1 MAFFSSTALPS
12 QLASKTPGGY
22 ARAPAPRWVA
32 IVSPLPGGPG
42 QSSPPVV
49 SNLEP
54 PAGSLVRP
62 DTPISFDIT
71 DADGFSLIIPMM
83 SLNDFTTPE
92 PVTNNLSN
100 FEPLYQLGGS
110 TRTPIADGYHYVI
123 RRKGGWTATPRLIIW
138 AVDINGGIWVG

>member
-22 ARAPAPRWVA
+22 ERAPAPRWVA

-92 PVTNNLSN
+92 PVTNNLDG
-100 FEPLYQLGGS
+100 FEPLYQGS
-110 TRTPIADGYHYVI
+110 TRTAITGGYHYVL

-138 AVDINGGIWVG
+138 AVDRVGSVYVN